1 MIETLYQPETWISL
15 FTLTLLE
22 VILGIDNII
31 FISIVAGKLPAE
43 KQRYA
48 NRLGLWIGMLV
59 RIVLLF
65 GISIIL
71 NLDKN
76 HLLEIFGVKLSVK
89 DIILIFGGLFLVYQ
103 STREIHEKLEGDEE
117 KELHRSASSS
127 MAKVVMQMFLLNVV
141 FSLDSVITAVG
152 MAKILWVMIAAV
164 IIAVLIMM
172 WASGPINRFVHNH
185 PTIKI
190 LALSFLILIGVSLL
204 AEGFHKELNKGYIY
218 FAMGF
223 AFLVEI
229 VNLRVR
235 KSSKIE
241 K

>member
-1 MIETLYQPETWISL
+1 MIETLYHAETWISL
-15 FTLTLLE
+15 LTLTLLE

-43 KQRYA
+43 RQKYA

-65 GISIIL
+65 GISIVL

-76 HLLEIFGVKLSVK
+76 HLLEVFGTRLSVK

-103 STREIHEKLEGDEE
+103 STREIHEKIEGDEE
-117 KELHRSASSS
+117 KELKRSASSTMS
-127 MAKVVMQMFLLNVV
+127 KVILQMFLLNVV

-172 WASGPINRFVHNH
+172 WASAPINKFVHNH

-235 KSSKIE
+235 K
-241 K
+241 